1 MTVCFIRNVYELTV
15 TRVLEVPPNIVEDM
29 KGIKENTN
37 NMVEDIKGIKK
48 NTNDLREFVADKLTE
63 HFSDM
68 SKKFDQ
74 IFPQTEESNVQVMK
88 GNLVNPA
95 EPGLG
100 EFYLNNFCFIL
111 MVHASTVSS

>member
-1 MTVCFIRNVYELTV
+1 MTACFIRNVYELNV
-15 TRVLEVPPNIVEDM
+15 TCVLEVPPNIVEY
-29 KGIKENTN
+29 
-37 NMVEDIKGIKK
+37 IKGIKK

-74 IFPQTEESNVQVMK
+74 IYPQTEESNVQVMK

-100 EFYLNNFCFIL
+100 EFYLINFCFIL